1 MIARIA
7 QPSIE
12 LPEHS
17 NKTLMKIL
25 VCVSKTPETTTK
37 IAFTADGTELDTS
50 GVQYIMNPYDEWY
63 ALVRAL
69 ELKEAAGG
77 SVTIVNVGPAENDP
91 IIRKGLAIGAD
102 EAVRIDAEPKSSLNV
117 AKQIAAYAKGE
128 SFDLI
133 LFGKETIDYNGSEVS
148 AMVAELLDLPFVS
161 YASKMELNGNT
172 ATINRDIEGGVEIV
186 QVDTPFVLS
195 AAKGLAEQRIPN
207 MRGIMMAKRKPLTV
221 VPAVEAADPSV
232 AVKYTLPPEKTAVKL
247 IEPDN
252 MDELVRLLHEE
263 AKVI

>member
-1 MIARIA
+1 
-7 QPSIE
+7 
-12 LPEHS
+12 
-17 NKTLMKIL
+17 MKLL

-37 IAFTADGTELDTS
+37 IQLTADGKDIDTS

-77 SVTIVNVGPAENDP
+77 TVTILNVGPADNDP

-102 EAVRIDAEPKSSLNV
+102 DAIRIDVAQEKDSLFT
-117 AKQIAAYAKGE
+117 ARQIAEYARGKDYDII
-128 SFDLI
+128 F
-133 LFGKETIDYNGSEVS
+133 FGKETISYNASEVG
-148 AMVAELLDLPFVS
+148 AMVAEFLDLPYVGD
-161 YASKMELNGNT
+161 AIGLEMEGEK
-172 ATINRDIEGGVEIV
+172 ATLTRDIEGGEEVIEA
-186 QVDTPFVLS
+186 QVPLALS
-195 AAKGLAEQRIPN
+195 AAKGMAEQRIPN
-207 MRGIMMAKRKPLTV
+207 MRGIMMAKRKPLEV
-221 VPAVEAADPSV
+221 VAPVDFPDTTNIAG
-232 AVKYTLPPEKTAVKL
+232 YTKPEEKGSVKL